1 MVTTKGSANKQFLPL
16 FSSRKTL
23 AWCVLLLTIVMV
35 LLIPSAFYIL
45 LLFPLMAIFIAFP
58 VIKQVSR
65 LNSLIF
71 GSWVVV
77 MFILAFAKWQLAEQ
91 LSSMSIVMIT
101 FIAGMSTILILLL
114 FHWRK
119 RHSEALQQNNSSSH
133 SPLLGSDEYRIKI
146 DSRVAGQMNLLTELE
161 ERTQHLTLLNQIGQI
176 LSDNPTLS
184 EAQTR
189 ISKLVTL
196 LFSDAAGALCVRSRD
211 SHSIRT
217 ITTWG
222 DISVEAQFLD
232 HECCALHRGKPHL
245 FSKEN
250 TDEAFCHHLH
260 DTGMSE
266 YLCIPLKVPGQTL
279 GVLHLHA
286 LPNETLSVA
295 TKKRAEIA
303 AEQIALVLANLKLRR
318 NLRLNAIRDPLTRL
332 YNREYMEESLD
343 QKLTEMSK
351 KKSSMGII
359 ILAVDQ
365 LQEFST
371 TFGYQKCDELLCELS
386 TFVQSVIRSKDLA
399 CRYSDDR
406 FVLMLPGASLDVTKQ
421 RAEQLCRGIE
431 QLKAQRKYESADM
444 ITHSLG
450 VVSYPQHGKDKTS
463 LIHVAKEAL
472 DEAQATGVSRVIV
485 G

>member
-1 MVTTKGSANKQFLPL
+1 MVTIKGSADKQFLPL
-16 FSSRKTL
+16 FSSRQIL
-23 AWCVLLLTIVMV
+23 AWCVLLLTMIMV
-35 LLIPSAFYIL
+35 LLTPSAFYIL

-58 VIKQVSR
+58 VTKQVSR

-71 GSWVVV
+71 GSWIVV

-101 FIAGMSTILILLL
+101 FIAAMSTILILL
-114 FHWRK
+114 FHWHK
-119 RHSEALQQNNSSSH
+119 RQSEALQQNNSSSE
-133 SPLLGSDEYRIKI
+133 SSLLMSDEYRTKI

-161 ERTQHLTLLNQIGQI
+161 ERTQHLTLLNQIGQV

-196 LFSDAAGALCVRSRD
+196 LFDDAAGALCVRSRD

-232 HECCALHRGKPHL
+232 HECCALDRGKPHL
-245 FSKEN
+245 FSKAN
-250 TDEAFCHHLH
+250 MDEAFCDHLH

-303 AEQIALVLANLKLRR
+303 AEQIALVLANLKLRQ

-343 QKLTEMSK
+343 QKLREMGK

-359 ILAVDQ
+359 MLAVDQ
-365 LQEFST
+365 LQEFAT
-371 TFGYQKCDELLCELS
+371 TFGSEECNELLRELS

-399 CRYSDDR
+399 CRYSDDH

-431 QLKAQRKYESADM
+431 QLKAQRKCESADM

-450 VVSYPQHGKDKTS
+450 VVSYPQHGEDKTS